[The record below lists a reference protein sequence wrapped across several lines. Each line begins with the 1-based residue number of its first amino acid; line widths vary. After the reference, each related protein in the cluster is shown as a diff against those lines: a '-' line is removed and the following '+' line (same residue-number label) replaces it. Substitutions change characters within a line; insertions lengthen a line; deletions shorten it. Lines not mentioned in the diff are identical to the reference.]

1 MMRER
6 LTKTG
11 EIAETPGGKKALVNG
26 EGTAYLVQD
35 SIILVWGAFDGNTV
49 GEVSEKV
56 ATMAGK
62 RADELREPVGEI
74 ARALREAD
82 LLVPA

>member
-1 MMRER
+1 MMAER

-11 EIAETPGGKKALVNG
+11 EVAETPAGKKALVNC

-35 SIILVWGAFDGNTV
+35 SIILVWDAFEGNTV

-56 ATMAGK
+56 ANMAGR
-62 RADELREPVGEI
+62 RADEFREPVGEI
-74 ARALREAD
+74 ARALREAA

>member
-1 MMRER
+1 MMAER

-11 EIAETPGGKKALVNG
+11 EVAETPEGNKALVNG

-35 SIILVWGAFDGNTV
+35 ATILVWDAFEGNTI
-49 GEVSEKV
+49 GEVSAKV
-56 ATMAGK
+56 ARMAGK
-62 RADELREPVGEI
+62 RADEFTEPVGEI
-74 ARALREAD
+74 ARALRDAA